1 MNTDLVR
8 AIREKRLIEFTYKS
22 GGVRIAEPHDY
33 GIQNGIERLL
43 TFQLAAKAARVLN
56 AVGGTSTSQTFVTCA
71 FWNSDLPARAA
82 IAIRST
88 VLGMCCLHVSAD
100 QTAPRYCISCLLS
113 YPRRRCHRRR
123 RR

>member
-43 TFQLAAKAARVLN
+43 AFQLSGKPHA
-56 AVGGTSTSQTFVTCA
+56 
-71 FWNSDLPARAA
+71 
-82 IAIRST
+82 
-88 VLGMCCLHVSAD
+88 
-100 QTAPRYCISCLLS
+100 Y
-113 YPRRRCHRRR
+113 
-123 RR
+123 